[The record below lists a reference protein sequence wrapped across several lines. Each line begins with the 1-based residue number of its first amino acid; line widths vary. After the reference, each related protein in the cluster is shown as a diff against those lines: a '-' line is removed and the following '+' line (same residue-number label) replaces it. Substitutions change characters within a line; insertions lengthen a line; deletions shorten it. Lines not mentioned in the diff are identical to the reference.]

1 MELHGFYDASEQA
14 YAAVIYLCMM
24 DMDGGIQV
32 SLVTSK
38 TKVAPI
44 KRLTIPHLELC
55 GAYLL
60 AQLLHY
66 VKQVFNLPLVQIYA
80 WTDSTIILS

>member
-1 MELHGFYDASEQA
+1 MELHGFCDASEQA
-14 YAAVIYLCMM
+14 YAAVIYLRMM
-24 DMDGGIQV
+24 GLDGKIQV

-55 GAYLL
+55 
-60 AQLLHY
+60 
-66 VKQVFNLPLVQIYA
+66 
-80 WTDSTIILS
+80 